1 MNSRRVEI
9 ILIVAFLFLDLFLGS
24 VLYDRYN
31 ASTNSTNNSSIEIT
45 EEMETR
51 GITYPE
57 FEEVEHELPYVQA
70 DSNTLL
76 QDNMTALT
84 EQSGNFNSDGTLY
97 VSILSNP
104 IELSEGTE
112 LNQSDFQTIRD
123 FLDSENVIYGDS
135 YEYLDYFPSTQQV
148 RYAQTINGIPITDGT
163 SSVTFYFNSQW
174 NIISYEQTYVGE
186 VSEQGDAEKLI
197 TDKQAVETLFQ
208 NNYIPD
214 NATVSMPKLS
224 YYRTLDLDDVNL
236 YVPSWYIKVT
246 VDNSPTI
253 YHVSAIDGTVLT
265 QSRSS
270 EEETESEESEETS
283 TETTSTETNNQANQT
298 NVNINY

>member
-9 ILIVAFLFLDLFLGS
+9 ILIIAFLFLDLFLGS

-31 ASTNSTNNSSIEIT
+31 ASTNGSNNSSIEIT
-45 EEMETR
+45 EEMEAS

-57 FEEVEHELPYVQA
+57 FEEIEHELPYVQA

-76 QDNMTALT
+76 QDNMTPLT

-112 LNQSDFQTIRD
+112 LNESDIQTIRD
-123 FLDSENVIYGDS
+123 FLDSENVLYGES

-163 SSVTFYFNSQW
+163 SSITFYFDSQW
-174 NIISYEQTYVGE
+174 NIISYEQTYIGE
-186 VSEQGDAEKLI
+186 VSAQGDAEKLI

-208 NNYIPD
+208 NNNIPD

-224 YYRTLDLDDVNL
+224 YYRTLNLDDVNL
-236 YVPSWYIKVT
+236 YVPSWYIKIT

-270 EEETESEESEETS
+270 EESDGEETESEESEETS
-283 TETTSTETNNQANQT
+283 IETNNQANQT
-298 NVNINY
+298 NANINY